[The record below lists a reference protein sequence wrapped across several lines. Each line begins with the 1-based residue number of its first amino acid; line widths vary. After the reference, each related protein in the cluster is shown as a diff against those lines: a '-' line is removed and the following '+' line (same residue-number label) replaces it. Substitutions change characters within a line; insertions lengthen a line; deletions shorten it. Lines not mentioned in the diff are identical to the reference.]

1 VNRSSGRDKLDTL
14 TPGRFYHARVGVPR
28 RRGVRHAHVHA
39 GCAARGLR
47 GTRLAYLACAHLIT
61 CGSGCGQGLC
71 VRCGHRL
78 WRTAQRAREL
88 LIKSK
93 V

>member
-1 VNRSSGRDKLDTL
+1 MNRSSGRDKLDSWTFL
-14 TPGRFYHARVGVPR
+14 PRARGRAAR
-28 RRGVRHAHVHA
+28 A
-39 GCAARGLR
+39 CARGLR

-61 CGSGCGQGLC
+61 CGSGCGQGLL
-71 VRCGHRL
+71 RALCGHRL

-93 V
+93 YVLPPGS